1 MKSELKGCI
10 FDLDGVLVDTA
21 KYHFIAWKRLATELG
36 FEFTEDDNEELKG
49 VSRMTSLDIL
59 LEKGGVTVG
68 PEEKEMLA
76 RKKNE
81 WYLEYIGQIKPS
93 DVLPGS
99 FVLLQKLKSD
109 GIKIALGSASKNAV
123 LIIERLSL
131 SRYFDAVVDGTRVH
145 NAKPDPEVFLVA
157 ANDLGL
163 KPHEVVV
170 LEDAAAG
177 VEAARNAGMKC
188 IGIGDKETLKMAD
201 QVVAGLNDLSYDE
214 LINITT
220 R

>member
-1 MKSELKGCI
+1 MKSKLKGCI

-21 KYHFIAWKRLATELG
+21 KYHFIAWKRLASELG
-36 FEFTEDDNEELKG
+36 FEFTEDDNEQLKG

-59 LEKGGVTVG
+59 LKKGGITVG
-68 PEEKEMLA
+68 QEEKEVLA

-123 LIIERLSL
+123 LIIDRLRLSP
-131 SRYFDAVVDGTRVH
+131 YFDSVVDGTRVH

-157 ANDLGL
+157 AGDLGL
-163 KPHEVVV
+163 KAHEVVV

-188 IGIGDKETLKMAD
+188 IGIGDRETLKMAD
-201 QVVAGLNDLSYDE
+201 LVVPGLKDLSYDE